1 MSTNANA
8 NQTPPRSATFPFT
21 LSTLN
26 SFNPFNLFNPMKRLA
41 LLLPLLALAAA
52 PARADSFFVRY
63 GDDYVLTPETEEAY
77 RFWTRTQ
84 YSPAVLGI
92 GPDKIRFTVG
102 VPRTLDGA
110 KFAKARI
117 GLWSK
122 PGRDARHD
130 LFDAFETDMRTVP
143 CGSAMLEFYFTCSTQ
158 FLDRACVVVLYDRR
172 VAEREDPDGVYEF
185 FDYDCDRYI
194 LPLDRYAANRIWEG
208 QSDVIG
214 DRFEEPAVTCLA
226 LDTESLAASY
236 RETPAETA
244 SRIGKMVDRFEA
256 LRGRVDPSETAF
268 LEAVSYMQRHC
279 RFYLAEEDVR
289 AAEEE
294 RARGIFPAGTY
305 TNDFPAVIFRVYRG
319 KATVSG
325 PVPGRQQENL
335 DVPDRLGGV
344 PVASVESDA
353 FADCADLRSVSLP
366 DSLRSVGFRA
376 FLGCTNLTNV
386 VVGAGLKVV
395 EFDAFSR
402 CPNLAAVRIAA
413 TNATIYANAFRTE
426 DGKAPAVFEVGGVP
440 SEPPAYKPDDE
451 DEEIDE

>member
-1 MSTNANA
+1 MNHSVLRHCRAA
-8 NQTPPRSATFPFT
+8 AT
-21 LSTLN
+21 
-26 SFNPFNLFNPMKRLA
+26 SFVIA
-41 LLLPLLALAAA
+41 AAALAAA

-63 GDDYVLTPETEEAY
+63 GDDYVLAPETEEAY

-84 YSPAVLGI
+84 YYRAILGI
-92 GPDKIRFTVG
+92 GPDEIRFTVG

-143 CGSAMLEFYFTCSTQ
+143 CGSAMLEFDFACSTQ

-185 FDYDCDRYI
+185 FDDDCDRYI
-194 LPLDRYAANRIWEG
+194 LPLDRYAANRIWERHC
-208 QSDVIG
+208 DAIG
-214 DRFEEPAVTCLA
+214 DRFEEPSVTCLA
-226 LDTESLAASY
+226 LDTERLAASY

-244 SRIGKMVDRFEA
+244 SRIGRMVDRFEA

-305 TNDFPAVIFRVYRG
+305 TNDAPALLFRVYRG
-319 KATVSG
+319 KATVCG
-325 PVPGRQQENL
+325 PVPGRPQESL

-344 PVASVESDA
+344 PVASVEPDA

-402 CPNLAAVRIAA
+402 CPNLAAVRIDA
-413 TNATIYANAFRTE
+413 TNATIHANAFRTE
-426 DGKAPAVFEVGGVP
+426 DGKAPAVFELGGVRAP
-440 SEPPAYKPDDE
+440 GWVHLPAFEPERPVEPDDGE
-451 DEEIDE
+451 WAGDD